1 MLGRDLPRQ
10 ASATTP
16 PDPRQEARVI
26 RRVQRA
32 LIAAGDSYGTLSPN
46 AFDSTF
52 HWGRDLG
59 DLGTVMPSD
68 GFVALLEGQVPD
80 QTGAGDALIYGAVA
94 LSPGIVDAMVEVRQR
109 AGLRRKQAPLAP

>member
-26 RRVQRA
+26 RGVQRA

-46 AFDSTF
+46 ALDSTF

-59 DLGTVMPSD
+59 DLGTVMP
-68 GFVALLEGQVPD
+68 
-80 QTGAGDALIYGAVA
+80 QTG
-94 LSPGIVDAMVEVRQR
+94 LSPFSRGKCPIKLVQER
-109 AGLRRKQAPLAP
+109 L

>member
-26 RRVQRA
+26 RGVQRA
-32 LIAAGDSYGTLSPN
+32 LIAAVDSYGTLSPN
-46 AFDSTF
+46 ALDSTF

-59 DLGTVMPSD
+59 DLGTVMPTD
-68 GFVALLEGQVPD
+68 GFVALLEGQARSNWCRRSYD
-80 QTGAGDALIYGAVA
+80 LRRGGAV
-94 LSPGIVDAMVEVRQR
+94 
-109 AGLRRKQAPLAP
+109 LRHCRCHG